1 MDATVLCGLHDLF
14 QLAWI
19 GPNALDNNER
29 NIPEKGLCWIQF

>member
-19 GPNALDNNER
+19 GANALDNYER